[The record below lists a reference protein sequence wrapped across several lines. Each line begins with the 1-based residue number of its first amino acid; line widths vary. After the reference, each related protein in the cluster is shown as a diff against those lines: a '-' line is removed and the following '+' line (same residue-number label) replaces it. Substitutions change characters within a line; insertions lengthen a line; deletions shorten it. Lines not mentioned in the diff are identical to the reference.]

1 VLLSRRRLLTLAA
14 GAGVLAACSGDD
26 AAPAPTGAPGQ
37 PATTTAPASVPATT
51 PPPAS
56 TAAVDG
62 FPRRVG
68 RDFATA
74 TIDARPTRVVATAD
88 RDQLDVLLAMGLA
101 PAMYGLSGD
110 YETVAPWIDA
120 ALVAGVEATPMP
132 GSFEPNLEAI
142 AAARPDLIVDAWA
155 EPSVHA
161 DLSQI
166 APTIQ
171 VKLDNTDSWQAA
183 QRLAGAA
190 TGREEA
196 AELAIAET
204 EAVLAAQAG
213 RLAALAGL
221 SVAVAFIDSAELV
234 MIPGNE
240 IGGRVFTE
248 LGLQVHPTPDGS
260 SGRFSIEN
268 LAELLG
274 DADVI
279 VSFDYGSL
287 EGQEANPLFVQ
298 LPAVAAGR
306 YVRLDVDTATACYQ
320 ESTLSVRWAA
330 GRVADALL
338 A

>member
-14 GAGVLAACSGDD
+14 GAGVLAACADDD
-26 AAPAPTGAPGQ
+26 ASPAP
-37 PATTTAPASVPATT
+37 PAADAGGDVTSAVPAGNV
-51 PPPAS
+51 PPES
-56 TAAVDG
+56 TAAADG
-62 FPRRVG
+62 FPRTVG

-74 TIDARPTRVVATAD
+74 TIEARPTRVVATAD

-101 PAMYGLSGD
+101 PAMYGRSGD
-110 YETVAPWIDA
+110 YDTVAPWIDA
-120 ALVAGVEATPMP
+120 VLVAGVEAAPMP

-155 EPSVHA
+155 EPSVHK

-213 RLAALAGL
+213 RLVALAGL
-221 SVAVAFIDSAELV
+221 SVAVAFIDAAELV

-248 LGLQVHPTPDGS
+248 LGLHVHPTPDGS
-260 SGRFSIEN
+260 SGRYSIED

-287 EGQEANPLFVQ
+287 EGQEANPLFMQ